1 MKHIG
6 DDPGPGYRLF
16 EHEGEQRWLRYLD
29 LATYETIEEAWDSW
43 TPEVEAQRRRYLAMS
58 EKFMDHLASGEVEK
72 AVRVLTDDDLLL
84 PL

>member
-1 MKHIG
+1 MKCIG
-6 DDPGPGYRLF
+6 DDPGPGYRHF
-16 EHEGEQRWLRYLD
+16 EYEGEQRWLMYRD
-29 LATYETIEEAWDSW
+29 LMIHGGPEEAWDHW

-58 EKFMDHLASGEVEK
+58 EKFMDYLMSGQVEK